1 MSTSQMSI
9 FQKLAQNAIVQP
21 SRLPLC
27 SKIRKKKGFL
37 TSAAQWITNPNP
49 TSSNTQQPN
58 PWERSTPPSAPSRPA
73 TAMLGPG
80 NRPSSSS
87 PKFPNT
93 VPNNPYANVSS
104 NFHHNNRL
112 WTLFGVHGGRKTLE
126 LGQISS
132 NNSGNGFLRQL
143 RETYRDLRGFWR
155 FWFSFWQFSHCDF
168 VKVNFARSLILPC
181 SQLIPFSSKK

>member
-9 FQKLAQNAIVQP
+9 FQKLSQNGIAQP

-27 SKIRKKKGFL
+27 SKIQKKKGFL

-58 PWERSTPPSAPSRPA
+58 PLGTSTPPSAPSRPA
-73 TAMLGPG
+73 TAMLESGS
-80 NRPSSSS
+80 RPSSPS
-87 PKFPNT
+87 PTSPNFI
-93 VPNNPYANVSS
+93 PNNPYANVSS
-104 NFHHNNRL
+104 NFHHNRL

-126 LGQISS
+126 LGQICS
-132 NNSGNGFLRQL
+132 NNSDNVFLRQL

-155 FWFSFWQFSHCDF
+155 VWFSFWQFSHCDF
-168 VKVNFARSLILPC
+168 VKVNLPV
-181 SQLIPFSSKK
+181 L